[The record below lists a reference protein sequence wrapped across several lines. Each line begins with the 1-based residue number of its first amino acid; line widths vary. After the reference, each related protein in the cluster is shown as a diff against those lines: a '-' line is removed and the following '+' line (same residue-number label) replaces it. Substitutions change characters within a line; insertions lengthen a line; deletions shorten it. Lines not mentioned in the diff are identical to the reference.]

1 MLQGQA
7 LNPMKYLIPNRLIL
21 SLLVLGMAHHTIAL
35 DSIPVRIN
43 KTKFKAGDTLSFK
56 YTGNTGIQSR
66 SFTMHLWIDNLQT
79 GSRWKFRYPVINDS
93 CEVDLVISDSLP
105 PGKYA
110 LNFLFDDRFFSLVG
124 LVRNYKPGAKNGTFK
139 ANIINSFGVF
149 PMELPVE
156 SSGRFVFPRTMFDD
170 TSIVAF
176 GFEGKKRADVYVDL
190 VTMLD
195 SSFKPE
201 RSYKEYITVGEPR
214 EESVM
219 TYQFDT
225 SNLTYR
231 NMLPEI
237 VITGTKKTNTEM
249 FEEEFVTGLFNMG
262 MSSYTIDGLQDDRL
276 SRFTNVFQILEAN
289 VPGLSVRG
297 YSFNYVVTW
306 RGQGV
311 VFYVDEVRMPIEN
324 LIIYP
329 EDIALIKVY
338 RAPTLIDPLEKGG
351 VISIY
356 TKRGKYE
363 STVPTRRSVF
373 KVFGYTSGLSYW
385 E

>member
-1 MLQGQA
+1 
-7 LNPMKYLIPNRLIL
+7 MKYFCFNHFFLIFLACSIGN
-21 SLLVLGMAHHTIAL
+21 HTFAL
-35 DSIPVRIN
+35 DSIPVLIN
-43 KTKFKAGDTLSFK
+43 KTKFRAGDTLSFK
-56 YTGNTGIQSR
+56 YLGNTGIKSR
-66 SFTMHLWIDNLQT
+66 SFTMHLWIDNVQT

-124 LVRNYKPGAKNGTFK
+124 RIRNYKASPKTGSFG
-139 ANIINSFGVF
+139 ANIINGFGVF
-149 PMELPVE
+149 PLEMPVE
-156 SSGRFVFPRTMFDD
+156 SSGRFTFPRTMFDD
-170 TSIVAF
+170 TSIVTF
-176 GFEGKKRADVYVDL
+176 GFEGKKRADVFIDL

-201 RSYKEYITVGEPR
+201 RSYTEVITVGEPGD
-214 EESVM
+214 ENTMSY
-219 TYQFDT
+219 TFDT

-237 VITGTKKTNTEM
+237 VITGTKKTNTEL
-249 FEEEFVTGLFNMG
+249 FEDEFVTGLFNMG
-262 MSSYTIDGLQDDRL
+262 MSSYTIDGLQDDKL
-276 SRFTNVFQILEAN
+276 SKFTNVFQILEAY

-297 YSFNYVVTW
+297 YSFNYQVSW
-306 RGQGV
+306 RGKGV
-311 VFYVDEVRMPIEN
+311 TFFVDEVRMPIEN
-324 LIIYP
+324 LLIYP

-338 RAPTLIDPLEKGG
+338 RAPTLIDPLEQGG
-351 VISIY
+351 VIAIY

-363 STVPTRRSVF
+363 SSVPTRRTVF
-373 KVFGYTSGLSYW
+373 KVFGYTSGLAYW

>member
-1 MLQGQA
+1 M
-7 LNPMKYLIPNRLIL
+7 
-21 SLLVLGMAHHTIAL
+21 
-35 DSIPVRIN
+35 N
-43 KTKFKAGDTLSFK
+43 KKIFKAGDTLSFQ
-56 YTGNTGIQSR
+56 YTGNTGITSK
-66 SFTMHLWIDNLQT
+66 SFTMHLWIDNIQT

-105 PGKYA
+105 PGRYA

-124 LVRNYKPGAKNGTFK
+124 RVRNYKANAKAGKFN
-139 ANIINSFGVF
+139 ANIINGFGVF
-149 PMELPVE
+149 PLELAVE
-156 SSGRFVFPRTMFDD
+156 PSGRFTFPRTMFDD
-170 TSIVAF
+170 TSIVTF
-176 GFEGKKRADVYVDL
+176 GFEGKKRADVYIDL

-201 RSYKEYITVGEPR
+201 RSYTEIITVGESR
-214 EESVM
+214 EESTV
-219 TYQFDT
+219 TYHFDT

-231 NMLPEI
+231 NTLPEI
-237 VITGTKKTNTEM
+237 IITSKKTNTEL
-249 FEEEFVTGLFNMG
+249 FEDEFVTGLFNMG
-262 MSSYTIDGLQDDRL
+262 ISSYTIDGLQDDRL
-276 SRFTNVFQILEAN
+276 SKFTSVFQILEAY

-297 YSFNYVVTW
+297 YSFNYQVSW
-306 RGQGV
+306 RGKGV
-311 VFYVDEVRMPIEN
+311 SFFVDEVRMPIEN

-338 RAPTLIDPLEKGG
+338 RAPTLIDPLEQGG
-351 VISIY
+351 VIAIY

-373 KVFGYTSGLSYW
+373 KVFGYTSGLAYW

>member
-1 MLQGQA
+1 MLRGHSID
-7 LNPMKYLIPNRLIL
+7 LMKYAQFLIAIL
-21 SLLVLGMAHHTIAL
+21 LTWLMGHNAYAH
-35 DSIPVRIN
+35 DSIPVRIS
-43 KTKFKAGDTLSFK
+43 KTRFNAGDTLSFK
-56 YTGNTGIQSR
+56 YAGNAGIESR
-66 SFTMHLWIDNLQT
+66 SFTMHLWIDNVQT

-105 PGKYA
+105 PGRYA

-124 LVRNYKPGAKNGTFK
+124 LIRNYKANTKNGTFN

-156 SSGRFVFPRTMFDD
+156 SSGRFIFPRTMFDD
-170 TSIVAF
+170 TSIVTF
-176 GFEGKKRADVYVDL
+176 GFDGRKRADVYIDI

-195 SSFKPE
+195 STFKPE
-201 RSYKEYITVGEPR
+201 RSHTELITIGEPG

-237 VITGTKKTNTEM
+237 IITGTKKSNTEL

-338 RAPTLIDPLEKGG
+338 RAPTLIDPLEKGA
-351 VISIY
+351 VIAIY

-363 STVPTRRSVF
+363 SSVPTRRSVF
-373 KVFGYTSGLSYW
+373 KVFGYTPGLTYW
-385 E
+385 Q

>member
-1 MLQGQA
+1 
-7 LNPMKYLIPNRLIL
+7 
-21 SLLVLGMAHHTIAL
+21 
-35 DSIPVRIN
+35 
-43 KTKFKAGDTLSFK
+43 
-56 YTGNTGIQSR
+56 
-66 SFTMHLWIDNLQT
+66 
-79 GSRWKFRYPVINDS
+79 
-93 CEVDLVISDSLP
+93 VDLVISDSLP

-124 LVRNYKPGAKNGTFK
+124 LIRNYKANTRNGTFS

-170 TSIVAF
+170 TSIVTF
-176 GFEGKKRADVYVDL
+176 GFDGRKRADLYIDL

-195 SSFKPE
+195 STFKPE
-201 RSYKEYITVGEPR
+201 RSHTELITIGEPE

-237 VITGTKKTNTEM
+237 VITSTKKSNTEL

-262 MSSYTIDGLQDDRL
+262 ISSYTIDGLQDDKL
-276 SRFTNVFQILEAN
+276 SKYTNVFQILEAY

-297 YSFNYVVTW
+297 YSFNYVVSW
-306 RGQGV
+306 RGKGV
-311 VFYVDEVRMPIEN
+311 TFYVDEVRMPIEN

-338 RAPTLIDPLEKGG
+338 RAPTLVDPLEQGG
-351 VISIY
+351 VIAIY

-363 STVPTRRSVF
+363 SSVPTRRSVF
-373 KVFGYTSGLSYW
+373 RVFGYTSGLAYW